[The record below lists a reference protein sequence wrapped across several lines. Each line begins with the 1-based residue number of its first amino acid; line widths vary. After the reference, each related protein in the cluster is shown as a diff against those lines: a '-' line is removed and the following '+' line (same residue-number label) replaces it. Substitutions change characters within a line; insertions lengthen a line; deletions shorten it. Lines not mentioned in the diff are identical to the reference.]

1 MWCVLIFN
9 LPLCSLIQSSLQES
23 WRLHRIFMGSQERG
37 VRFRH
42 QGLLYEF
49 DTMWDLDERPQV
61 LDRSSNICR
70 FDFFSQLSRIL
81 ADHSIWKVCLI
92 LYNKPM
98 CHTLWKAWLMLLIEP
113 SPATETV
120 RSICSI
126 IECCSRNPNGGIMR
140 FSVSIGFSLY

>member
-1 MWCVLIFN
+1 
-9 LPLCSLIQSSLQES
+9 
-23 WRLHRIFMGSQERG
+23 MGSQERG

-98 CHTLWKAWLMLLIEP
+98 CHTL
-113 SPATETV
+113 
-120 RSICSI
+120 
-126 IECCSRNPNGGIMR
+126 
-140 FSVSIGFSLY
+140 